1 MYMLGYLFRGDV
13 STFKKHGTTGRLGS
27 NKLNNNNNSDNS
39 WQWVSM
45 TYVPETGDAFMCH
58 KPDKAKAG
66 PIILR
71 GEQEAQKGQVP

>member
-1 MYMLGYLFRGDV
+1 
-13 STFKKHGTTGRLGS
+13 
-27 NKLNNNNNSDNS
+27 
-39 WQWVSM
+39 M

-71 GEQEAQKGQVP
+71 GEQEAQKGQVPWPRSLEK